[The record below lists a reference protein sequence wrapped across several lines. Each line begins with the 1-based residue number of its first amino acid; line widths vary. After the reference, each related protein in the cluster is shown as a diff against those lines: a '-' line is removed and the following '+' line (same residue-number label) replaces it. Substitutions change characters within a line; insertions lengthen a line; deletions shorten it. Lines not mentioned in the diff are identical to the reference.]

1 MMKIAVHLARHRR
14 LLALGGLSLLL
25 HLLALAWIGGR
36 LDLAARQAPGVAIA
50 LRLERTAA
58 SATAADG
65 GVSAPTAAPASG
77 SPSESPSES
86 PSGSASGPALGS
98 ASEATPPAPASDR
111 VAIADNAT
119 LPPMR
124 PLVPA
129 ATNAPRAA
137 QPGASPAPPPPA
149 LGDPRG
155 AAVQQMPGR
164 YQVRMPP
171 TARLTYAVTR
181 TRPGG
186 ATQAD
191 AQAQDHAQLVW
202 EAGAGRYRLRLEGVL
217 GLLESEG
224 GGDDAGIAPVQ
235 ASEHQD
241 EGSDRITRFDRA
253 AGRIASSGADAP
265 LHLGS
270 QDRASLLMQLAGMG
284 LAAPEQMQGVIEV
297 MVGGPDGAHAARFEV
312 LGRERLA
319 TGAGSL
325 ATVRLAEV
333 TQAGRRRFELWLAP
347 ERNWMPVQLRVTEPD
362 GSVANQ
368 VVTSIETAPGA
379 GAAEM

>member
-50 LRLERTAA
+50 LRLERSAA

-65 GVSAPTAAPASG
+65 GVSAPTAAPAS
-77 SPSESPSES
+77 ESRSES
-86 PSGSASGPALGS
+86 PSGSASGPAPGS
-98 ASEATPPAPASDR
+98 TSEPTPPAPAADR
-111 VAIADNAT
+111 VAIADSAT
-119 LPPMR
+119 LPPMQ

-129 ATNAPRAA
+129 ASGAPRAT
-137 QPGASPAPPPPA
+137 QPAAPA

-181 TRPGG
+181 TRPGS
-186 ATQAD
+186 A
-191 AQAQDHAQLVW
+191 AQVQDHAQLVW
-202 EAGAGRYRLRLEGVL
+202 EAGAGRYQLRVEGVL

-241 EGSDRITRFDRA
+241 DGSDRITRFDRA
-253 AGRIASSGADAP
+253 AGRIASGGADDP
-265 LHLGS
+265 LYLGS

-297 MVGGPDGAHAARFEV
+297 MVGGPDGARATRFEV

-325 ATVRLAEV
+325 VTVRLAEV

-368 VVTSIETAPGA
+368 VVTSIETAPSA
-379 GAAEM
+379 GAAVM

>member
-36 LDLAARQAPGVAIA
+36 LDLATRQAPGVAIA
-50 LRLERTAA
+50 LRLERSAA

-65 GVSAPTAAPASG
+65 GVSAPTAAPL
-77 SPSESPSES
+77 SESPSES
-86 PSGSASGPALGS
+86 ASGPASGPAPGF
-98 ASEATPPAPASDR
+98 ASEPTPPAPTADR
-111 VAIADNAT
+111 VAIADSAT
-119 LPPMR
+119 ALPPMQ

-129 ATNAPRAA
+129 ASGAPRAT
-137 QPGASPAPPPPA
+137 QPAAPA

-186 ATQAD
+186 AAQAD
-191 AQAQDHAQLVW
+191 AQVQDHAQLVW
-202 EAGAGRYRLRLEGVL
+202 EAGAGRYQLRVEGVL

-241 EGSDRITRFDRA
+241 DGSDRITRFDRA
-253 AGRIASSGADAP
+253 AGRIASSGADDP
-265 LHLGS
+265 LYLGS

-297 MVGGPDGAHAARFEV
+297 MVGGPDGARATRFEV

-325 ATVRLAEV
+325 VTVRLAEV

-368 VVTSIETAPGA
+368 VVTSIETAPSA
-379 GAAEM
+379 GAAVM